1 MGEYVFSIGTSYEE
15 KVYFGATIGLPSI
28 NYYENSIYSE
38 SNFSNDTNY
47 SLNNFTYDQQFSA
60 VGNGINL
67 KLGTI
72 LELET
77 ILKLQVQYTLRLT
90 FPLKKTIVHRL
101 QQTGIVVIDTLKILQ
116 LDILIIK

>member
-15 KVYFGATIGLPSI
+15 KIYFGVTIGLPSI

-72 LELET
+72 IRVGENT
-77 ILKLQVQYTLRLT
+77 
-90 FPLKKTIVHRL
+90 
-101 QQTGIVVIDTLKILQ
+101 KIGG
-116 LDILIIK
+116 